1 MSRIDW
7 KQALAPGAYVLLLAI
22 ALIFA
27 HSAIEGQ
34 RGIRALHEARAEI
47 KALEVELAEAEE
59 ERAEIANLVRRLQ
72 PDFLDLDLLDERAR
86 DVLGMARTDELLIRP

>member
-7 KQALAPGAYVLLLAI
+7 KQVLAPGAYVLLLAI

-34 RGIRALHEARAEI
+34 RGLRALNEARAGI
-47 KALEVELAEAEE
+47 AALEVELAEAEA
-59 ERAEIANLVRRLQ
+59 ERTEIANLVHRLQ
-72 PDFLDLDLLDERAR
+72 PDYLDLDLLDERAR
-86 DVLGMARTDELLIRP
+86 SVLGMARTDELLIRR

>member
-7 KQALAPGAYVLLLAI
+7 KQAFAPGAYVLLLAI

-27 HSAIEGQ
+27 HSALEGQ
-34 RGIRALHEARAEI
+34 RGLRALHVARAEI
-47 KALEVELAEAEE
+47 VALEVELAEAEA
-59 ERAEIANLVRRLQ
+59 ERQEVANLVRRLN

-86 DVLGMARTDELLIRP
+86 DVLGVARRDELVIRR

>member
-7 KQALAPGAYVLLLAI
+7 KQVLAPGAYVLLLAI

-34 RGIRALHEARAEI
+34 RGMRALNEARAEI
-47 KALEVELAEAEE
+47 MTLEAELAEAEG

-72 PDFLDLDLLDERAR
+72 PDYLDLDLLDERAR
-86 DVLGMARTDELLIRP
+86 DVLGMARSDELLIRP